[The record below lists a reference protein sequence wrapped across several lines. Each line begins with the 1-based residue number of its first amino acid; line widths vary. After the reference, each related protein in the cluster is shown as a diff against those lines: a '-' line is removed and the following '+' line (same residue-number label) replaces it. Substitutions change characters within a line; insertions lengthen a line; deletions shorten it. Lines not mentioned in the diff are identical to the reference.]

1 MTYLHTLRL
10 GFLALRAVLLLAAAG
25 LCLYGFIAAR
35 EPGVSSYWRVGYLAG
50 MVLSLALLWNV
61 WRAYHRLPKA

>member
-1 MTYLHTLRL
+1 MAFLHTIRL

-35 EPGVSSYWRVGYLAG
+35 EPGVSSYWRVGYLTG
-50 MVLSLALLWNV
+50 MVLALALLWNV
-61 WRAYHRLPKA
+61 WRAYRRLPKA

>member
-1 MTYLHTLRL
+1 VAFLHTLRL

-35 EPGVSSYWRVGYLAG
+35 EPGVSGCWRFGCVAGLVLA
-50 MVLSLALLWNV
+50 LALLWTV
-61 WRAYHRLPKA
+61 WRAYRRLPKA